1 MKQCQSTGILIC
13 HELSHF
19 TLYILRVLSAVLSS
33 AGNFSVLCFVASEAP
48 FPAVELTGVA
58 KGLNSGS
65 ASKSRKTLTMNNNG
79 CFEAFPHQCMW
90 K

>member
-1 MKQCQSTGILIC
+1 MKQCQSTGILILC
-13 HELSHF
+13 HDLSHF

-33 AGNFSVLCFVASEAP
+33 AGSFSVLRFVAGEAP

-65 ASKSRKTLTMNNNG
+65 ASNSRKIV
-79 CFEAFPHQCMW
+79 FEALYVEVNYHT
-90 K
+90 KVL